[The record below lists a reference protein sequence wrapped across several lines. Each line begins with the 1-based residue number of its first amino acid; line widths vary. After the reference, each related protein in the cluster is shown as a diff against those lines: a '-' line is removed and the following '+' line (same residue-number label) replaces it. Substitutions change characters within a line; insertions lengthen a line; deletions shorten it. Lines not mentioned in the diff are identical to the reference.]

1 MHSNRITFSRVILV
15 LALLALAV
23 QLALSISVY
32 ARLAEAAITFIYPL
46 DYGEGPLL
54 DQTMRLA
61 SGENIYRNDL
71 SVPPY
76 TISNYPPLFPLIQ
89 APFALIFG
97 PAFWYG
103 RLISF
108 LAALLTAVF
117 IGLSLLALTRDR
129 AAAVA
134 GGLIFLAFPYV
145 QYWTLLNRID
155 SLALVLSWA
164 ALFVIIRWPERRW
177 GIPLGAALL
186 VASIFTRQ
194 SYALAAPFAAFVWLF
209 FAVHWR
215 KAVQLALI
223 TGTVA
228 LGLFLLL
235 NLFTR
240 GGFYLNIVTAN
251 VNPFFWD
258 TVRNYFRTFYEYSF
272 LLVFLIGFFILFGR
286 FVWRSRAWTIALP
299 YLFAATISAITIG
312 KDGSNVNY
320 LLEFAAALGFSAGA
334 VLAWVGRNT
343 WVRTAAAV
351 VLAVQVGMLASW
363 TQDDFIGRIMFRVEQ
378 EAEVAQMA
386 QVVRE
391 TDGIVLADEFMGL
404 VPLAGKRLYYQP
416 FEFKMLAEGGVWDQQ
431 PFLNEIQDH
440 KFELL
445 LIYNPSWPSFQAR
458 WTPLM
463 QSTILFS
470 YTRQDTLAE
479 TSISRPRE

>member
-1 MHSNRITFSRVILV
+1 MQSKITFPRIILV

-32 ARLAEAAITFIYPL
+32 ARLAESALRFAYPL

-54 DQTMRLA
+54 DQTLRLA
-61 SGENIYRNDL
+61 SGENIYRSDL

-108 LAALLTAVF
+108 LGALLTAVF
-117 IGLSLLALTRDR
+117 IALALYTLTRDR
-129 AAAVA
+129 AAAAA
-134 GGLIFLAFPYV
+134 GGLIFLAVPYV

-186 VASIFTRQ
+186 VASIYTRQ

-223 TGTVA
+223 TGA
-228 LGLFLLL
+228 AGLGLFLLL
-235 NLFTR
+235 TLLTR

-258 TVRNYFRTFYEYSF
+258 TVWNYLREFYQNSY

-299 YLFAATISAITIG
+299 YLFAATISAATIG

-320 LLEFAAALGFSAGA
+320 LLEFSAALGFCAGA
-334 VLAWVGRNT
+334 ILAWVGRNT

-351 VLAVQVGMLASW
+351 VLAVQVGMLAGW
-363 TQDDFIGRIMFRVEQ
+363 TQENFTNRIMDRVQ
-378 EAEVAQMA
+378 REAEVAQMA
-386 QVVRE
+386 QIVRE
-391 TDGIVLADEFMGL
+391 TEGIVLADEFMGL

-431 PFLNEIQDH
+431 PFLNEIEQH

-445 LIYNPSWPSFQAR
+445 LIYNPGWPSFNAR

-463 QSTILFS
+463 QNSILRS
-470 YTRQDTLAE
+470 YSRQEVLAE
-479 TSISRPRE
+479 TNLSRPRE